1 MRVRRT
7 LAALCA
13 TAPLALAATACSD
26 TSGGSVTG
34 SNHGA
39 AVSSIANP
47 VHGKCHPFAG
57 PGVDAVTNTTGVD
70 IRLHQSPDCT
80 DPANTP
86 SFYLPTTLSAT
97 STIGQPPWRSFTVVG
112 WPPPVSVN

>member
-7 LAALCA
+7 LAALCV

-34 SNHGA
+34 SNHG
-39 AVSSIANP
+39 VLTDRIANP
-47 VHGKCHPFAG
+47 VHGKCHTFAG

-80 DPANTP
+80 DPGTTP
-86 SFYLPTTLSAT
+86 SFYLATTLSAT
-97 STIGQPPWRSFTVVG
+97 STIGQPPWRSFTIVG
-112 WPPPVSVN
+112 WPPPVSVS